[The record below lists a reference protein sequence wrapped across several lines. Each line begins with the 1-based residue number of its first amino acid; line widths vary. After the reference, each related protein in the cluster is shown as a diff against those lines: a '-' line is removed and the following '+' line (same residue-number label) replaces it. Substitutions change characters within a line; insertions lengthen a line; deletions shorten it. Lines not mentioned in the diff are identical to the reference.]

1 MSTLYSVDIMTKT
14 NKTKTGIVESR
25 FYIMFFLNVQ
35 SQSGNDFQTQYLQ
48 STDKT
53 EPVFF
58 AHKPKLYYGL

>member
-35 SQSGNDFQTQYLQ
+35 SQTTFKHNTCKVLTKQ
-48 STDKT
+48 S
-53 EPVFF
+53 PFF